1 MMQFNNKTM
10 IQAGE
15 GIFIFDPKALKN
27 EIASKP
33 EFYREMFGEK
43 WLNSFTEMS
52 SFLDQYY
59 SPVIAALRS
68 GDAAVADALK
78 NVFFG
83 QLDRKRTLIRGI
95 ANLMRLNDNRG
106 FVNFFK
112 FEDFKNAYKNAN
124 LSTTAMNVS
133 QIIESSVAGGF
144 RADEDRQSQTVSD
157 VGDAAIMTGAA
168 TIGAVDKG
176 LEIGA
181 DIMGLGE

>member
-1 MMQFNNKTM
+1 
-10 IQAGE
+10 
-15 GIFIFDPKALKN
+15 
-27 EIASKP
+27 
-33 EFYREMFGEK
+33 
-43 WLNSFTEMS
+43 MS